1 MRGTLSVLGLY
12 NYDESI
18 FDNMELPVTDHLDKD
33 TLIQNILVE
42 CSELE
47 IVYPDPDIFKL
58 TVKYWSK
65 ARVHVWQKLADTM
78 DYEYN
83 PIWNKDVKDTEY
95 IKRTR
100 DESTTYTDRASSSTS
115 GTNTNKGVAFNSNDL
130 ENREQDQTSGSM
142 SSSDDSTTRD
152 AGYNDEDREYISQGN
167 QGVTSTQ
174 QLIKEEREVSQFSL
188 YDIIISEFK
197 TRFCLL
203 VY

>member
-1 MRGTLSVLGLY
+1 MGLY
-12 NYDESI
+12 NYDETI
-18 FDNMELPVTDHLDKD
+18 FDDMALPSTDHLNKD

-47 IVYPDPDIFKL
+47 ILYTDPTVFKMI
-58 TVKYWSK
+58 VKYWSE

-95 IKRTR
+95 IKRTK
-100 DESTTYTDRASSSTS
+100 DESTTYADQASSTTS
-115 GTNTNKGVAFNSNDL
+115 GTNTNKGVAYNTNEL

-142 SSSDDSTTRD
+142 SSTDNSTTRD

-167 QGVTSTQ
+167 QGITSTQ
-174 QLIKEEREVSQFSL
+174 QLIKEEREVSLFSL